1 MELIKNETGFILSRG
16 DVCFDFVC
24 DKVPELYGQ
33 RAKCCIEG
41 NVPTPTLLDG
51 DRILVPVG
59 EGIAL
64 TVGEQ
69 NLVRDARGDFC
80 SKTGTLCMVILER
93 DGKFLLISLD
103 NGIYSSYDTKPE
115 NDRYKLVIKNKK
127 PCGVTYAIFDTLKDA
142 CAYHREMH
150 QVKRTLEDK
159 IKKTPALETLV
170 GGAIF
175 WVWSNDMDEVMYSEY
190 NTDKSPAVGE
200 DVLSVAGDLHE
211 AGIDRA
217 LMGLLFAADSKYVEP
232 LYKKYGYI
240 STQYD
245 NYNDVFNPAM
255 LEKVPS
261 NRARNCDYTARRMKD
276 YPAGVQITPSGR
288 LAEAWALKGFDGV
301 MYPQNTLCPKIAAQR
316 IKEEIPEIIKEYP
329 YYKGRFIDVYG
340 CRLGE
345 CHSEEHPLT
354 MYDTWK
360 VKNGAFESIEDMGL
374 ITGTENGFD
383 GIIEHLGY
391 TEGLHSPVILQI
403 PDSGRKHANMF
414 NDEQTEHIGREMM
427 QPSRRVPLWQLV
439 YHDAMMTFPY
449 WGDSTESS
457 PKYTQRRVL
466 FACLFG
472 CPPLYSFKV
481 SDYERLKPAIIDSYK
496 RIGEV
501 HSKVATLKM
510 TDYEVLSDDYML
522 QRSVFGN
529 KYEII
534 VNFSDTECEYNGK
547 TVGAQ
552 DMLFYEI

>member
-1 MELIKNETGFILSRG
+1 MSG
-16 DVCFDFVC
+16 DVRFDFLS
-24 DKVPELYGQ
+24 DKALTLDGQ
-33 RAKCCIEG
+33 TARIYLEG
-41 NVPTPTLLDG
+41 IVPTPTLCDG

-64 TVGEQ
+64 TVGETD
-69 NLVRDARGDFC
+69 LVRGAFGDFC
-80 SKTGTLCMVILER
+80 SKTGTLCMVIVER
-93 DGKFLLISLD
+93 EGKFLLISLD
-103 NGIYSSYDTKPE
+103 SGVDSSYDTRPE

-127 PCGVTYAIFDTLKDA
+127 PCGVTYAIFDTLPEA
-142 CAYHREMH
+142 CAAHRSMH
-150 QVKRTLEDK
+150 EVKRTLSDK
-159 IKKTPALETLV
+159 INTTPALEKLV

-190 NTDKSPAVGE
+190 NTDLSPAVGE
-200 DVLSVAGDLHE
+200 AVLDVAKDLHDS
-211 AGIDRA
+211 GIDRA
-217 LMGLLFAADSKYVEP
+217 MMGLLFAADSKYVEP
-232 LYKKYGYI
+232 LYKNYGYI
-240 STQYD
+240 ATQYD

-276 YPAGVQITPSGR
+276 YPEGVQITPSGR

-301 MYPQNTLCPKIAAQR
+301 MYPQNTLCPAIAAQR
-316 IKEEIPEIIKEYP
+316 IKEEIPKIIAEYP
-329 YYKGRFIDVYG
+329 YYKGRFIDVFG

-345 CHSEEHPLT
+345 CHSEAHPLT
-354 MYDTWK
+354 MKDTLA

-374 ITGTENGFD
+374 VTGTENGFD

-414 NDEQTEHIGREMM
+414 NDEQTEFIGREMM
-427 QPSRRVPLWQLV
+427 QPRRRVPLWQLV
-439 YHDAMMTFPY
+439 YHDAMLTFPY

-481 SDYERLKPAIIDSYK
+481 GDYERLKGTIVDSYK
-496 RIGEV
+496 RITEV

-522 QRSVFGN
+522 QRSMFGD

-534 VNFSDTECEYNGK
+534 VNFSDTAREYNGR
-547 TVGAQ
+547 TVPAQ
-552 DMLFYEI
+552 DMLFEEK

>member
-1 MELIKNETGFILSRG
+1 MEFLKTDSSFVLSSG
-16 DVCFDFVC
+16 SVSFEFVSESA
-24 DKVPELYGQ
+24 PELCGEC
-33 RAKCCIEG
+33 AKLFMEG
-41 NVPTPTLLDG
+41 TVPTPTLCEG

-64 TVGEQ
+64 TVGEK
-69 NLVRDARGDFC
+69 DPITTARGDFC
-80 SKTGTLCMVILER
+80 SKVGTLCMVIVER
-93 DGKFLLISLD
+93 RGKFLLISLD
-103 NGIYSSYDTKPE
+103 NGVNSSYDTKPE
-115 NDRYKLVIKNKK
+115 NNKYKLVIKNKRS
-127 PCGVTYAIFDTLKDA
+127 CGVTYAIFDTLKEA
-142 CAYHREMH
+142 CAYHRSTH
-150 QVKRTLEDK
+150 DVKRTLADK
-159 IKKTPALETLV
+159 IKTTPELEKLC

-175 WVWSNDMDEVMYSEY
+175 WVWSDKMDEVMYSAY
-190 NTDKSPAVGE
+190 NTDISPAVGD
-200 DVLSVAGDLHE
+200 DVLDIAGDLY
-211 AGIDRA
+211 ASGIDRA
-217 LMGLLFAADSKYVEP
+217 MMGFLFAADSKYVEP

-245 NYNDVFNPAM
+245 NYNDVFNPDM
-255 LEKVPS
+255 ISLVPS

-276 YPAGVQITPSGR
+276 YPEGVQITPSGR

-301 MYPQNTLCPKIAAQR
+301 MYPQNTLCPAIAAQR
-316 IKEEIPEIIKEYP
+316 IKEEIPKILAEYP

-345 CHSEEHPLT
+345 CYSDGHPLT
-354 MYDTWK
+354 MNDTQK
-360 VKNGAFESIEDMGL
+360 VKNGAFESIENMGL

-414 NDEQTEHIGREMM
+414 DAEQTEFIGRDMM

-439 YHDAMMTFPY
+439 YHDAMLTFPY

-457 PKYTQRRVL
+457 PEYTARRVL

-481 SDYERLKPAIIDSYK
+481 GDYERLKPSIIDSYK
-496 RIGEV
+496 RITAV
-501 HSKVATLKM
+501 HSKIATLKM

-522 QRSVFGN
+522 QRSTFGD

-534 VNFSDTECEYNGK
+534 VNFSDTAREYNGK
-547 TVGAQ
+547 TVAAQ
-552 DMLFYEI
+552 DMIFAEK